1 VPVEIPRYARDD
13 SPAAVIYDDLISEVE
28 DFHGDLVRNIQT
40 IRVSQDL
47 FDDLSDVPAD
57 RAFAV
62 AAESADRIASAAPL
76 ITRPFDY
83 GSVITYPFVEW
94 NGHATRYSDGLR
106 YGVWYG
112 SLELETTVYET
123 VHHRYRFLADAFPA
137 EDRVVAGDRR
147 VFEVR
152 CDAILIDLRGKERK
166 EKRLVDRASYA
177 FTQPLGQYLRD
188 QGQNGLLAR
197 SARDPRAN
205 GGVNAALFRAEP
217 LSSVRDLCRL
227 TYLMNPTKD
236 LARVERTPG
245 RLWMEIRPSRLA

>member
-1 VPVEIPRYARDD
+1 MYE
-13 SPAAVIYDDLISEVE
+13 DLIRDVE
-28 DFHGDLVRNIQT
+28 DHHGDLVRNIQT

-47 FDDLSDVPAD
+47 FDDLSDDPAE
-57 RAFAV
+57 RAVAV
-62 AAESADRIASAAPL
+62 AAEGADRIGSRAPL

-83 GSVITYPFVEW
+83 GSVVTFPFVPL
-94 NGHATRYSDGLR
+94 NAHATRFSDGLR

-123 VHHRYRFLADAFPA
+123 VHHRSRFLQDAFA
-137 EDRVVAGDRR
+137 GEDRTIANERR

-152 CDAILIDLRGKERK
+152 CDAILIDLRGKEKK

-188 QGQNGLLAR
+188 QGTNGLLVR
-197 SARDPRAN
+197 SARDIRAK
-205 GGVNAALFRAEP
+205 GGVNAALFRAEA
-217 LSSVRDLCRL
+217 LSRVRDLCHL

-236 LARVERTPG
+236 SARVERTPG
-245 RLWMEIRPSRLA
+245 KLWMEIRPSKLA

>member
-1 VPVEIPRYARDD
+1 MYE
-13 SPAAVIYDDLISEVE
+13 DLIGEVE

-47 FDDLSDVPAD
+47 FDDLSDDPAE
-57 RAFAV
+57 RAVAV
-62 AAESADRIASAAPL
+62 AAEGVARIASAAPL

-83 GSVITYPFVEW
+83 GSVVTYPFVEW
-94 NGHATRYSDGLR
+94 NGHATRFSDGLA

-123 VHHRYRFLADAFPA
+123 VHHRHRFLADAFPG
-137 EDRVVAGDRR
+137 EDRAIANERR

-152 CDAILIDLRGKERK
+152 CDAILIDLRGRERK
-166 EKRLVDRASYA
+166 EKRLVDRSSYA
-177 FTQPLGQYLRD
+177 FTQPLGRYLHD
-188 QGQNGLLAR
+188 QGQNGLLVR
-197 SARDPRAN
+197 SARDIRPK
-205 GGVNAALFRAEP
+205 GGVNAALFRAEA
-217 LSSVRDLCRL
+217 LANVRDLCHL

-236 LARVERTPG
+236 SARVERTPG

>member
-1 VPVEIPRYARDD
+1 VYE
-13 SPAAVIYDDLISEVE
+13 DLIDEVE

-47 FDDLSDVPAD
+47 FDDLSDDPAD
-57 RAFAV
+57 RAAAV
-62 AAESADRIASAAPL
+62 AAEGADRIASAAPL

-83 GSVITYPFVEW
+83 GSVVTYPFVEW
-94 NGHATRYSDGLR
+94 NGHATRFSDGLA

-123 VHHRYRFLADAFPA
+123 VHHRHRFLVDSFGDL
-137 EDRVVAGDRR
+137 DRVVVNERR

-152 CDAILIDLRGKERK
+152 CDAILIDLRGKERR

-177 FTQPLGQYLRD
+177 YTQPLGRYLRG
-188 QGQNGLLAR
+188 QGQNGLLVR
-197 SARDPRAN
+197 SARDLRPR
-205 GGVNAALFRAEP
+205 GGVNAALFRAEA
-217 LSSVRDLCRL
+217 LSGVRDLCHL
-227 TYLMNPTKD
+227 TYRMNPAKD
-236 LARVERTPG
+236 SARVERAPG

>member
-1 VPVEIPRYARDD
+1 MVE
-13 SPAAVIYDDLISEVE
+13 DLISEVE

-47 FDDLSDVPAD
+47 FDDLSDDPAE
-57 RAFAV
+57 RAVAV
-62 AAESADRIASAAPL
+62 AADGLGRLPTPSPF

-83 GSVITYPFVEW
+83 GSVVTYPFVEF
-94 NGHATRYSDGLR
+94 NGHATRFSDGLR

-123 VHHRYRFLADAFPA
+123 VHHRRRFLQDAFA
-137 EDRVVAGDRR
+137 GEDRVIANERR

-152 CDAILIDLRGKERK
+152 CDAILIDLRGKEKK

-177 FTQPLGQYLRD
+177 FTQPLGRYLRD
-188 QGQNGLLAR
+188 QGTNGVLVR
-197 SARDPRAN
+197 SARDVRPK

-217 LSSVRDLCRL
+217 LSDVRDLCHL
-227 TYLMNPTKD
+227 TYLMNPTQD
-236 LARVERTPG
+236 LARVERAPG
-245 RLWMEIRPSRLA
+245 KLWMEIRPSRLA